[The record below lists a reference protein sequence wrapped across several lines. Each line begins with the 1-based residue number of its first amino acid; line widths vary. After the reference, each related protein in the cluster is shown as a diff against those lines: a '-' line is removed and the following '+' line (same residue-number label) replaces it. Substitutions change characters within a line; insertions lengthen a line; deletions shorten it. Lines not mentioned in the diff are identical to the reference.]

1 LTKSSPPSADHATPL
16 TPYRV
21 AKRTP
26 ETENVADPATDP
38 FTRLDELMAVVEAL
52 CPVWPEKP
60 LMTRTPNLRL

>member
-1 LTKSSPPSADHATPL
+1 MKSLPPSADRPTPL

-21 AKRTP
+21 AEHAP
-26 ETENVADPATDP
+26 DAAHVEVPAADP

-60 LMTRTPNLRL
+60 LTTRTPDLRL